1 MDQPYLVA
9 CRDQRRFREPGN
21 GACDKPWTQ
30 THANRRCFLGMARER
45 PRPVGS
51 RFCVSAGPFT
61 NTYSA
66 ESSHGGLDI
75 AVFIAFEVHN
85 DADARLVDRLGH
97 MVLDNSALR
106 PTGHPNLHR
115 GTRYELLVLE
125 TVDCQTPYSYRFR
138 PS

>member
-1 MDQPYLVA
+1 MRQAVDPDARQSKM
-9 CRDQRRFREPGN
+9 FPGN
-21 GACDKPWTQ
+21 G
-30 THANRRCFLGMARER
+30 
-45 PRPVGS
+45 S
-51 RFCVSAGPFT
+51 RTTTSSGKSVCVSAGPFT